1 MALWLATSG
10 RRRSI
15 LLRNQMRPSLMIQ
28 MCIAEGWLKR
38 GTPVVRDASQ
48 LSSSCVLQTGG
59 GPQASCAGAIEV
71 KSGSGVDAA
80 RRFLLSFF
88 GGGAME
94 DSSESRGR
102 VCLCTHATTRFSA
115 SAGSMSLQRHHRHT
129 SAACMR
135 IQRVRTCGCRQLAS
149 RLRAVIFAQS
159 ALATQ
164 ASGHP

>member
-1 MALWLATSG
+1 MALGLATSG
-10 RRRSI
+10 RRRNI
-15 LLRNQMRPSLMIQ
+15 LLRNQMRPTLIQ
-28 MCIAEGWLKR
+28 LCIAEGWLKR

-94 DSSESRGR
+94 DSSDSRGC
-102 VCLCTHATTRFSA
+102 VCLCTHATMRFSA

-135 IQRVRTCGCRQLAS
+135 IQRVRTCRCRQLAS
-149 RLRAVIFAQS
+149 RLRAVI
-159 ALATQ
+159 LL
-164 ASGHP
+164 